1 MWQSKDLST
10 LSSQE
15 RWQEVTHQLEH
26 LVSTEEPLITG
37 LSNAAA
43 LLYHSIGEI
52 NWAGFYLFDGEKLVL
67 GPFGGL
73 PACTQIRL
81 GKGVCGTAAEQ
92 KEVIVV
98 PDVDQFP
105 GHIACDSASRSEIV
119 LPLLV
124 NGELFGV
131 LDIDS
136 PNLDRFSDQDKQA
149 LGAISDLLVQK
160 IRAIKAHTP
169 AISSVV

>member
-15 RWQEVTHQLEH
+15 RWQEITHQLEH
-26 LVSTEEPLITG
+26 LVSAEEPIITG

-43 LLYHSIGEI
+43 LLYNSIEGI
-52 NWAGFYLFDGEKLVL
+52 NWAGFYLFDGEKLIL

-119 LPLLV
+119 LPLLLK
-124 NGELFGV
+124 GELFGV

-136 PNLDRFSDQDKQA
+136 PNLNRFSDHDKQA
-149 LGAISDLLVQK
+149 LETIAALLVQK
-160 IRAIKAHTP
+160 IGAIKANTQ
-169 AISSVV
+169 ALSSLF